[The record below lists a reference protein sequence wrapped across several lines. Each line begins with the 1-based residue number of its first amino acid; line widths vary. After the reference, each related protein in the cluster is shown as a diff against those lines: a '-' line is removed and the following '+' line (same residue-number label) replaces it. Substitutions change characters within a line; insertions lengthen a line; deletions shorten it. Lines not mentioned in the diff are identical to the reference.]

1 MTDSPSIQI
10 LVTPDF
16 QGQLRKLAK
25 RYRNIRSDL
34 QPLFDDLES
43 GKCPGDQ
50 ISGTTYTVFKVRV
63 KNSDIQK
70 GKVQAIESFTN
81 CETTSAFCL
90 SRSIPNPM
98 KLLSQ
103 LVKFAKLSIASMN
116 PPKPL
121 PQEIDVLPSAF
132 PQPCQQNCWDCILKL
147 HAIARSCWVE
157 G

>member
-1 MTDSPSIQI
+1 MTDAPSMQI

-43 GKCPGDQ
+43 GNCPGDQ
-50 ISGTTYTVFKVRV
+50 IPGTTYSVFKVRV

-70 GKVQAIESFTN
+70 GKSSGYRSFIN
-81 CETTSAFCL
+81 CKTKSVSCSL
-90 SRSIPNPM
+90 RSIPNPM
-98 KLLSQ
+98 KRLSQ
-103 LVKFAKLSIASMN
+103 RVKFAKLSIVSIN

-121 PQEIDVLPSAF
+121 TKKSEKY
-132 PQPCQQNCWDCILKL
+132 N
-147 HAIARSCWVE
+147 
-157 G
+157 